1 MPVHQ
6 ATKEETEAFWG
17 GSSIIFRSSKLKKK
31 NDIIKKPQQ
40 GKAAI
45 SQIERQAMLNSLK
58 ASLAKMD
65 KP

>member
-1 MPVHQ
+1 MPARQ
-6 ATKEETEAFWG
+6 ATKDETEAFWG
-17 GSSIIFRSSKLKKK
+17 RSSIIFQSSKVKKV
-31 NDIIKKPQQ
+31 NDIVKKPQE

>member
-1 MPVHQ
+1 MPVRQ
-6 ATKEETEAFWG
+6 ATIEETEAFWG
-17 GSSIIFRSSKLKKK
+17 GSSIIFRSSKVKKI
-31 NDIIKKPQQ
+31 NDIIKKPQE
-40 GKAAI
+40 GRAAI

>member
-1 MPVHQ
+1 MPVRQ

-17 GSSIIFRSSKLKKK
+17 GSSIIFQSSKLRKG
-31 NDIIKKPQQ
+31 NVNIKKPEEDNVLR
-40 GKAAI
+40 
-45 SQIERQAMLNSLK
+45 SQIEREAMLNSLK